1 MIHVNDSRFN
11 VPSSFNIYCSSLT
24 IMQPFT
30 QLTGVVAALDRVNV
44 DTDQIIPKQFLKTIK
59 RTGLREGLFFD
70 WRKKKDGSPDPSFFL
85 NQARYQGATILL
97 TRDNFGCG
105 SSREHAPWA
114 LLDQGFR
121 CVMASSFADIF
132 YNNCFQNG
140 ILPVVLQAEE
150 IRILMRDVL
159 ATPGYQLTVDLAE
172 QAVTS
177 PDGTRYRFTIDPFR
191 KDCLYRGLDSIGLTL
206 QHESSIADYEARR
219 RAEAPWLFTDLRA

>member
-1 MIHVNDSRFN
+1 
-11 VPSSFNIYCSSLT
+11 
-24 IMQPFT
+24 MQAFT
-30 QLTGVVAALDRVNV
+30 TLTGLVAPLDRMNV

-70 WRKKKDGSPDPSFFL
+70 WKKKKDGTPDPDFFL
-85 NQARYQGATILL
+85 NQPRYQDASILL

-121 CVMASSFADIF
+121 CIIAPSFADIF

-140 ILPVVLQAEE
+140 ILPVVLKSDEVAALFQEAAAPGY
-150 IRILMRDVL
+150 RLMVDLSRQTV
-159 ATPGYQLTVDLAE
+159 ATPGGIT
-172 QAVTS
+172 
-177 PDGTRYRFTIDPFR
+177 YRFEIDPFR

-206 QHESSIADYEARR
+206 QHDASITAYEQRR
-219 RAEAPWLFTDLRA
+219 KQDAPWLFADLP